1 MPDSHN
7 AKCESSAGW
16 GMALDL
22 IPDEIGRWR
31 HIAVAEWKNWQN
43 FGAG

>member
-7 AKCESSAGW
+7 AKCESWARP

-22 IPDEIGRWR
+22 IPDEIGRSR
-31 HIAVAEWKNWQN
+31 HIDGAESAELAE
-43 FGAG
+43 F